1 MYRLVVILVVWC
13 SSFQS
18 ISAQLSVGTYA
29 GEIRAIA
36 TEVDLQGQERLA
48 NLDFR
53 IHSRLGWTR
62 SDFILPNLGHVIVIA
77 DSSRRESTTYF
88 EVAGNKKAMVN
99 AWSENDTLP
108 FQANEFRFETGAFE
122 CMYGDTVIAG
132 EVCKKARWYPTMGQ
146 ESVVEV
152 WYATQ
157 IPNALPRRY
166 VYLPGMPMCFVYRQ
180 NGITMQYRITEIQR
194 ELPDRK
200 LFEPLPDHEMLQ
212 RQDET
217 GIGSK
222 Q

>member
-13 SSFQS
+13 ISFQS

-36 TEVDLQGQERLA
+36 TDVDLQGQEQMA

-53 IHSRLGWTR
+53 IHSIRGWTR
-62 SDFILPNLGHVIVIA
+62 SDFILPDMGPVTVIA
-77 DSSRRESTTYF
+77 DSSRRESTSYF
-88 EVAGNKKAMVN
+88 EFAGNKKAMVN
-99 AWSENDTLP
+99 RWSENDTASL
-108 FQANEFRFETGAFE
+108 QSNEFRFERGVFE
-122 CMYGDTVIAG
+122 CMEGDTVIAG
-132 EVCKKARWYPTMGQ
+132 EACKKARWYPVMGQ
-146 ESVVEV
+146 ESVVDV

-157 IPNALPRRY
+157 IPNALPKRY
-166 VYLPGMPMCFVYRQ
+166 VHLPGMPMCFVYRQ

-200 LFEPLPDHEMLQ
+200 LFEPLTDYEMLQ
-212 RQDET
+212 QQNEME
-217 GIGSK
+217 IGSK